1 MKFAFVFPGQG
12 SQSVGMLNAF
22 ADHAV
27 VRETVQQASDALGQ
41 DLGKLIAEGPVEELG
56 LTTNTQPVMLT
67 AAYAI
72 YRVWEK
78 ETGLKPAI
86 VAGHSLGEYTALV
99 AAGALPFSA
108 AVPLVRF
115 RAQAMQSAVPVGEGG
130 MAAILGLD
138 DDAVRAVCAEASVAG
153 IVEAVNFNAPSQVVI
168 AGSKAGVEKAC
179 EIAKA
184 KGAKRAL
191 PLPVSAPF
199 HCALMIPAQERLEKD
214 LRSTQ
219 FSNLQMPL
227 VTNVDADTIATG
239 DEAREALIRQV
250 TMPVRWEESMRL
262 LVDEGVNTFVEVGPG
277 RVLVGLLR
285 QIERSVG
292 ALNVEDEKSL
302 STTIDK
308 IAQARADAA

>member
-56 LTTNTQPVMLT
+56 LTANTQPVMLT

-78 ETGLKPAI
+78 ETGLKPAV

-99 AAGALPFSA
+99 VAGALPFSA

-115 RAQAMQSAVPVGEGG
+115 RAQAMQSAVPVGVGG

-138 DDAVRAVCAEASVAG
+138 DDAVRAVCAEASAAG

-168 AGSKAGVEKAC
+168 AGAKAGVEKAC

-199 HCALMIPAQERLEKD
+199 HSSLLKPASDQLREYLASVSISVPQIPLINNIDVASVAEPAAIKDAL
-214 LRSTQ
+214 
-219 FSNLQMPL
+219 
-227 VTNVDADTIATG
+227 V
-239 DEAREALIRQV
+239 RQAAG
-250 TMPVRWEESMRL
+250 PVRWVEVVQKMAH
-262 LVDEGVNTFVEVGPG
+262 EGVTHVIECGPG
-277 RVLVGLLR
+277 KVLNGLTKRIDGTL
-285 QIERSVG
+285 IGASVFDP
-292 ALNVEDEKSL
+292 ASL
-302 STTIDK
+302 EETRK
-308 IAQARADAA
+308 LLAG

>member
-41 DLGKLIAEGPVEELG
+41 DLGKLIAEGPAEDLG

-78 ETGLKPAI
+78 ETGMKPAL

-99 AAGALPFSA
+99 AAGALKFSD

-138 DDAVRAVCAEASVAG
+138 DDAVRAVCVEASAAG

-168 AGSKAGVEKAC
+168 AGAKAGVDRAC
-179 EIAKA
+179 ELAKA

-199 HCALMIPAQERLEKD
+199 HSSLLKPASDQLREYLAGVEIGVPHIPLINNIDVAIVSEPASIKDALVRQAAGPVRWVESVQKIAHEGVTHVIECGPGKVLNGLTKRIDGTLVGASIFDPASL
-214 LRSTQ
+214 
-219 FSNLQMPL
+219 
-227 VTNVDADTIATG
+227 
-239 DEAREALIRQV
+239 DEARK
-250 TMPVRWEESMRL
+250 L
-262 LVDEGVNTFVEVGPG
+262 LAG
-277 RVLVGLLR
+277 
-285 QIERSVG
+285 
-292 ALNVEDEKSL
+292 
-302 STTIDK
+302 
-308 IAQARADAA
+308 

>member
-41 DLGKLIAEGPVEELG
+41 DLGKLMAVGPVEELG

-78 ETGLKPAI
+78 ETGLKPAL

-99 AAGALPFSA
+99 VAGALPFSA

-138 DDAVRAVCAEASVAG
+138 DDAVRAVCAEASAAG

-168 AGSKAGVEKAC
+168 AGAKAGVEKAC

-199 HCALMIPAQERLEKD
+199 HSSLLKPASDQLREYLASVDISVPQIPLINNIDVASVAEPAAIKDAL
-214 LRSTQ
+214 
-219 FSNLQMPL
+219 
-227 VTNVDADTIATG
+227 V
-239 DEAREALIRQV
+239 RQAAG
-250 TMPVRWEESMRL
+250 PVRWVESVQKMAH
-262 LVDEGVNTFVEVGPG
+262 EGITHVIECGPG
-277 RVLVGLLR
+277 KVLNGLTKRIDGTL
-285 QIERSVG
+285 IG
-292 ALNVEDEKSL
+292 ASIFDPASL
-302 STTIDK
+302 EETRK
-308 IAQARADAA
+308 LLAG